1 MHKRFFIL
9 VPLLLL
15 LLIAQFFQFL
25 QPDVIN
31 NYMYPDQY
39 KKDLPMSETVFN
51 TFEYT
56 LQGDAMYRSIQKA
69 GEQYIEFYDSNLNL
83 IRKIKYNETYDQ
95 FFYIN
100 AEIVFGFKEIGQ
112 DLILYSNN
120 GFSPHGINLS
130 AFMELR
136 EAYLFPEKIVDITQ
150 MRLYDWVY
158 TDRVEMFF
166 TTSIHIANGSVYRAF
181 FVLYYEINGKFDS
194 EFFEFLENDQ
204 SANYLVSQI
213 RNKSVILREEYF
225 SFRFTKVRF
234 LNYTKG
240 SLEIISPTSKYPFPN
255 EELLHIVYSNNRE
268 YYIVQENSPT
278 NSIYTF
284 YDYLD
289 TKIGSYTSQRKL
301 SFNIQRAIVT
311 QENYLMIPKYAG
323 TTFVPITPI
332 EVDGN
337 WIFGFRLSNKVELAK
352 LSTSYIGLTEMNSDL
367 KSVDTVISPNSQITM
382 YFFNRVS
389 SIRAVS
395 LFTSGN
401 IQIQDSEYLSLSL
414 LLLDMLIVPLFLF
427 YRQKEKVVPNLELF
441 PTEDS

>member
-25 QPDVIN
+25 QPEVIN
-31 NYMYPDQY
+31 NYVYPDQY
-39 KKDLPMSETVFN
+39 KKDLPISETVFN

-56 LQGDAMYRSIQKA
+56 LQGDAMYRSIQID
-69 GEQYIEFYDSNLNL
+69 GEQYIEFYDSSLNL
-83 IRKIKYNETYDQ
+83 IRKIEYNETYDQ
-95 FFYIN
+95 FFFIN
-100 AEIVFGFKEIGQ
+100 SEKIFGFKKIGQ
-112 DLILYSNN
+112 DLILHSNN
-120 GFSPHGINLS
+120 EFSSQGINLS
-130 AFMELR
+130 TFMEGR
-136 EAYLFPEKIVDITQ
+136 ESYLFPEKIVDITQ

-166 TTSIHIANGSVYRAF
+166 TTSIHIANGSVFPIF
-181 FVLYYEINGKFDS
+181 FVLFYEVNGNFDL
-194 EFFEFLENDQ
+194 EFFVILEDDQ
-204 SANYLVSQI
+204 SANYIVYQT

-225 SFRFTKVRF
+225 SSIFTKVIF

-240 SLEIISPTSKYPFPN
+240 NLVTISPTTKDPFPN
-255 EELLHIVYSNNRE
+255 EESLNIVYSNNRE
-268 YYIVQENSPT
+268 YYLVQESSPT
-278 NSIYTF
+278 HHIYTF

-301 SFNIQRAIVT
+301 SFNSRRAIIS
-311 QENYLMIPKYAG
+311 QENYLMTPKYVG

-337 WIFGFRLSNKVELAK
+337 WIFGFKLSNKVELAK

-367 KSVDTVISPNSQITM
+367 KSIDTVISPNSQITM
-382 YFFNRVS
+382 YFFNRAS

-401 IQIQDSEYLSLSL
+401 TQIQDSGYLSLSL
-414 LLLDMLIVPLFLF
+414 LLLDILIVAPFLL
-427 YRQKEKVVPNLELF
+427 YRRREKVVPNLELF
-441 PTEDS
+441 PTEES